1 MLGVDTWLGS
11 LSPLTIL
18 LAVGG
23 IILLES
29 MGLPLP
35 GEITLITASLLAV
48 SGEVNI
54 WGVAIAASVGAII
67 GDSIGYAIGRR
78 GGRPLLEKFGRRFPK
93 HFGPSHLARA
103 ERTFAKWGV
112 WAVFFGRFVALLR
125 ILAGPLA
132 GALHVPYRK
141 FLIANATG
149 GVVWATGTAFV
160 IYHAGHAAEKYLK
173 GFAWIA
179 LVAAIVIGLG
189 TTIYLRRRA
198 ARADAL
204 LHDDDPTTNP
214 TPAEEIAAIAVHS
227 AGDAARSVAAGAKGR
242 RTAPD
247 RAKPTGQGKPTART
261 KPAADGET
269 RRATPKPPADG
280 ETRRATPKPPADGE
294 TRAAG
299 AKRGG
304 GAHAKRKPGIRSA
317 HRPPRPRRG

>member
-1 MLGVDTWLGS
+1 MLGIDTWLGN
-11 LSPLTIL
+11 LPPLTIL
-18 LAVGG
+18 LLVGAV
-23 IILLES
+23 ILLES
-29 MGLPLP
+29 MGIPLP
-35 GEITLITASLLAV
+35 GEITLISASLLAV
-48 SGEVNI
+48 TGTVNI
-54 WGVAIAASVGAII
+54 WGVAIAASIGAIV

-103 ERTFAKWGV
+103 EAIFAKWGV

-149 GVVWATGTAFV
+149 GIVWASGTAFV

-179 LVAAIVIGLG
+179 LLAAIAFGLG

-204 LHDDDPTTNP
+204 LDDDDPTTNP
-214 TPAEEIAAIAVHS
+214 TPAAEIAAIAVHT
-227 AGDAARSVAAGAKGR
+227 AGDAARSVATAKGR
-242 RTAPD
+242 RTAAAQAQPPI
-247 RAKPTGQGKPTART
+247 AGKP
-261 KPAADGET
+261 
-269 RRATPKPPADG
+269 ATQTPPRSQAKPPADA
-280 ETRRATPKPPADGE
+280 EPRRTTPKPSSDGE

-299 AKRGG
+299 AKRVG
-304 GAHAKRKPGIRSA
+304 GAHAKRKPGSRSA
-317 HRPPRPRRG
+317 HRPPKPRRG